1 MDFAPPEGFESIQ
14 FHNIYPGARFPLD
27 ERPGKLLAI
36 SPFVSDGGLRKL
48 TDERSG
54 TLLVSRPES
63 LQDPGCSFPGVDRF
77 FVLAN
82 ATDESDEGSSADG
95 EIDLTRGLHAK
106 CYVVDA
112 GWKSHVFTGSA
123 NATEAA
129 FNGNVEFLVELVGP
143 RSKFGID
150 ALFRRE
156 DGRTCL
162 GDVLDEFT
170 PKPVEVD
177 PVAVGL
183 RAAIEKTRQALTSA
197 HFEATVS
204 DDEEEQL
211 SLAVPTTT
219 GRGHR
224 PGRFRVLLAGHPRSR
239 MGYPFVG

>member
-1 MDFAPPEGFESIQ
+1 M
-14 FHNIYPGARFPLD
+14 
-27 ERPGKLLAI
+27 
-36 SPFVSDGGLRKL
+36 
-48 TDERSG
+48 
-54 TLLVSRPES
+54 
-63 LQDPGCSFPGVDRF
+63 
-77 FVLAN
+77 LAN
-82 ATDESDEGSSADG
+82 ATDESDEGGSADG

-156 DGRTCL
+156 DGKTCL

-211 SLAVPTTT
+211 SLTVQTTT